1 MATFNVHGGH
11 SLKCRGASGYL
22 DEVNEDRKVK
32 NKVIELLRAIG
43 ATVYDCTDDTSTTK
57 NGNLS
62 TIVTK
67 CNGHK
72 VDLDVSIHLNA
83 GGGHGVETWGYSDK
97 VKDVGSRISANISKA
112 LGITN
117 RGFKISTKLYVLR
130 KTHSPAILIECCFVD
145 SKEDHDKWNVDKC
158 ANAIVDALLNTTTTN
173 VSKPVAQPTPKP
185 SAPAYRFNLKV
196 DGKIG
201 HDTVKAMQSWL
212 GTVQDGIISGQSN
225 RQKKYLLACVPNAWR
240 FSDSPK
246 GSLMVK
252 ALQKKLGCAIDGIMG
267 KNTVTALQRMI
278 GVKQDGYLGQET
290 AKALQRY
297 LNSVY

>member
-11 SLKCRGASGYL
+11 SLKCRGASGLL

-32 NKVIELLRAIG
+32 NKVIELLRARG
-43 ATVYDCTDDTSTTK
+43 ATVYDCTDDVSTTK
-57 NGNLS
+57 NGNLR

-83 GGGHGVETWGYSDK
+83 GGGHGVEAWGYSDK
-97 VKDVGSRISANISKA
+97 VKDVGSRISSNISKA
-112 LGITN
+112 LGITD

-130 KTHSPAILIECCFVD
+130 KTNSPAILIECCFVD
-145 SKEDHDKWNVDKC
+145 SKEDHDKWDVDKC

-173 VSKPVAQPTPKP
+173 VSKPTAQPTPKP
-185 SAPAYRFNLKV
+185 TQPQHRFNLTV
-196 DGKIG
+196 DGLLG
-201 HDTVKAMQSWL
+201 HSSVKAMQSWL
-212 GTVQDGIISGQSN
+212 GTPQDGIVSGQSN
-225 RQKKYLLACVPNAWR
+225 RQKKYLIACVSNAWN
-240 FSDSPK
+240 FSNNPK

-252 ALQKKLGCAIDGIMG
+252 ALQRKLGCSADGIIG
-267 KNTVTALQRMI
+267 KNTVMALQRML
-278 GVKQDGYLGQET
+278 GVKQDGYLGHDT

-297 LNSVY
+297 LNNL

>member
-11 SLKCRGASGYL
+11 SLKCRGASGLL

-32 NKVIELLRAIG
+32 NKVIELLRARG

-67 CNGHK
+67 CNSHK
-72 VDLDVSIHLNA
+72 VDLNVSIHLNA

-97 VKDVGSRISANISKA
+97 VRDVGSRISANISKA

-130 KTHSPAILIECCFVD
+130 RTHSPAILIECCFVD

-158 ANAIVDALLNTTTTN
+158 ANAIVDALMNTATTN
-173 VSKPVAQPTPKP
+173 VSKPVAQQTPKP
-185 SAPAYRFNLKV
+185 SAHRFNLEN

-201 HDTVKAMQSWL
+201 HDTVKAMQAWL
-212 GTVQDGIISGQSN
+212 GTVVDGVVSGQSN
-225 RQKKYLLACVPNAWR
+225 RQKKYLIACVSNAWK
-240 FSDSPK
+240 FSDNPK
-246 GSLMVK
+246 GSLMIK
-252 ALQKKLGCAIDGIMG
+252 ALQRKLGCTIDGIMG
-267 KNTVTALQRMI
+267 KNTVMALQRVL
-278 GVKQDGYLGQET
+278 GVKQDGYLGSDT
-290 AKALQRY
+290 AKALQIY
-297 LNSVY
+297 LNRL

>member
-11 SLKCRGASGYL
+11 SLKCRGASGLL

-32 NKVIELLRAIG
+32 NRVIELLRARG

-67 CNGHK
+67 CNCHK

-83 GGGHGVETWGYSDK
+83 GGGHGVETWGYSDN

-130 KTHSPAILIECCFVD
+130 KTHSQAILIECCFVD

-158 ANAIVDALLNTTTTN
+158 ANAIVDALMNTTTTS
-173 VSKPVAQPTPKP
+173 VSKPAQKP
-185 SAPAYRFNLKV
+185 SAHRFNLTI
-196 DGKIG
+196 DGKVG
-201 HDTVKAMQSWL
+201 HDTIKAMQSWL
-212 GTVQDGIISGQSN
+212 GTVVDGIVSGQSN
-225 RQKKYLLACVPNAWR
+225 RQKKYLIACVPNAWN
-240 FSDSPK
+240 FSDNPK

-252 ALQKKLGCAIDGIMG
+252 ALQRKLGCSSDGIMG
-267 KNTVTALQRMI
+267 KNTVMALQRML
-278 GVKQDGYLGQET
+278 GVKQDGYLGAET

-297 LNSVY
+297 LNNL

>member
-11 SLKCRGASGYL
+11 SLKCRGASGLL

-32 NKVIELLRAIG
+32 NKVIELLRARG

-97 VKDVGSRISANISKA
+97 VRDVGSRISANISKS

-145 SKEDHDKWNVDKC
+145 SQEDKNKWNVDKC
-158 ANAIVDALLNTTTTN
+158 ANAIVDALMNITTTN

-185 SAPAYRFNLKV
+185 SQPQHRFNLTV

-212 GTVQDGIISGQSN
+212 GTVVDGVVSGQSN
-225 RQKKYLLACVPNAWR
+225 RQKKYLIACVPNAWN
-240 FSDSPK
+240 FSDNPK

-252 ALQKKLGCAIDGIMG
+252 ALQRKLGCASDGIMG
-267 KNTVTALQRMI
+267 KNTVMALQRLV
-278 GVKQDGYLGQET
+278 GAKQDGYLGAET

-297 LNSVY
+297 LNNL

>member
-11 SLKCRGASGYL
+11 SLKCRGASGLL

-32 NKVIELLRAIG
+32 NRVIELLRARG

-67 CNGHK
+67 CNCHK

-83 GGGHGVETWGYSDK
+83 GGGHGVETWGYSDN
-97 VKDVGSRISANISKA
+97 VRYIGSRISANISKA
-112 LGITN
+112 LNITN

-158 ANAIVDALLNTTTTN
+158 ANAIVDALMNTTTTN

-185 SAPAYRFNLKV
+185 AQPQHRFNLTI
-196 DGKIG
+196 DGNVG

-212 GTVQDGIISGQSN
+212 GTAQDGIVSGQSN
-225 RQKKYLLACVPNAWR
+225 KQKKYLLACVSSAWK
-240 FSDSPK
+240 FSDNPK

-267 KNTVTALQRMI
+267 KNTVVALQRML
-278 GVKQDGYLGQET
+278 GVKQDGYLGAET

-297 LNSVY
+297 LNNL

>member
-11 SLKCRGASGYL
+11 SLKCRGASGLL

-32 NKVIELLRAIG
+32 NKVIELLRARG

-83 GGGHGVETWGYSDK
+83 GGGHGVETWGYSDN
-97 VKDVGSRISANISKA
+97 VRDVGSRISSNISKA
-112 LGITN
+112 LNITN

-145 SKEDHDKWNVDKC
+145 SQEDKNKWNVDKC

-173 VSKPVAQPTPKP
+173 VYKPVAQPTQKP

-196 DGKIG
+196 DGNIG

-212 GTVQDGIISGQSN
+212 GTVQDGVVSGQSN
-225 RQKKYLLACVPNAWR
+225 RQKKYLIACVSNAWR

-252 ALQKKLGCAIDGIMG
+252 ALQKKLGCTIDGIMG
-267 KNTVTALQRMI
+267 KNTVTALQRLV
-278 GVKQDGYLGQET
+278 GAKQDGYLGQET

>member
-1 MATFNVHGGH
+1 MSTFNVHGGH
-11 SLKCRGASGYL
+11 SLKCRGASGLL
-22 DEVNEDRKVK
+22 DEVNEDRNVK
-32 NKVIELLRAIG
+32 NQVIELLRAKG
-43 ATVYDCTDDTSTTK
+43 HTVYDCTDDTSTTK

-67 CNGHK
+67 CNSHK

-83 GGGHGVETWGYSDK
+83 GGGHGVETWGYSDN
-97 VKDVGSRISANISKA
+97 VRDIGSRISSNVSKA
-112 LGITN
+112 LNITN

-158 ANAIVDALLNTTTTN
+158 ANAIVDALMNTTTTN
-173 VSKPVAQPTPKP
+173 VSKPVAQPAPKP
-185 SAPAYRFNLKV
+185 TQPQHRFNLTI
-196 DGKIG
+196 DGKVG

-212 GTVQDGIISGQSN
+212 GTVQDGIVSGQSN
-225 RQKKYLLACVPNAWR
+225 KQKKYLIACVSNAWE
-240 FSDSPK
+240 FSDNPK

-267 KNTVTALQRMI
+267 KNTVVALQRML
-278 GVKQDGYLGQET
+278 GVKQDGYLGAET

-297 LNSVY
+297 LNNL

>member
-11 SLKCRGASGYL
+11 SLKCRGASGLL

-32 NKVIELLRAIG
+32 NRVIELLRARG

-67 CNGHK
+67 CNSHK

-83 GGGHGVETWGYSDK
+83 GGGHGVETWGYSDN
-97 VKDVGSRISANISKA
+97 VRDVGSRISANISKA

-145 SKEDHDKWNVDKC
+145 SQEDKNKWNVDKC
-158 ANAIVDALLNTTTTN
+158 ANAIVDALMNTTTTTTN
-173 VSKPVAQPTPKP
+173 TNTQKPTSVKH
-185 SAPAYRFNLKV
+185 RFNLET
-196 DGKIG
+196 DGKVG

-212 GTVQDGIISGQSN
+212 GTVQDGIVSGQSN
-225 RQKKYLLACVPNAWR
+225 KQKKYLLACVSNAWN
-240 FSDSPK
+240 FSDNPK

-252 ALQKKLGCAIDGIMG
+252 ALQRKLGCTSDGIMG
-267 KNTVTALQRMI
+267 KNTVMALQRML
-278 GVKQDGYLGQET
+278 GVKQDGYLGAET
-290 AKALQRY
+290 ARSLQRY
-297 LNSVY
+297 LNNL

>member
-1 MATFNVHGGH
+1 MSTFNVHGGH
-11 SLKCRGASGYL
+11 SLKCRGASGLL

-32 NKVIELLRAIG
+32 TRVIELLRARG

-67 CNGHK
+67 CNSHK

-83 GGGHGVETWGYSDK
+83 GGGHGVETWGYSDN
-97 VKDVGSRISANISKA
+97 VKEIGSRISSNVSKA
-112 LGITN
+112 LNITN

-130 KTHSPAILIECCFVD
+130 KTHSPSILIECCFVD
-145 SKEDHDKWNVDKC
+145 SQEDKNKWNVDKC

-173 VSKPVAQPTPKP
+173 VSKPTSKPTPKP
-185 SAPAYRFNLKV
+185 SALAHRFNLTI

-201 HDTVKAMQSWL
+201 HDTVKALQSWL
-212 GTVQDGIISGQSN
+212 GTVQDGIVSGQSN
-225 RQKKYLLACVPNAWR
+225 KQKKYLIACVYSAWR
-240 FSDSPK
+240 FSDNPK

-252 ALQKKLGCAIDGIMG
+252 ALQKKLGCAIDGIIG
-267 KNTVTALQRMI
+267 KNTVMALQRLV
-278 GVKQDGYLGQET
+278 GAKQDGYLGAET

-297 LNSVY
+297 LNNL

>member
-11 SLKCRGASGYL
+11 SLKCRGASGLL

-32 NKVIELLRAIG
+32 NRVIELLRARG

-130 KTHSPAILIECCFVD
+130 KTHSPAVLIECCFVD

-173 VSKPVAQPTPKP
+173 VSKPVAKPTPKP
-185 SAPAYRFNLKV
+185 SAPTHRFNLTI

-201 HDTVKAMQSWL
+201 HDTIKALQSWL
-212 GTVQDGIISGQSN
+212 GTVVDGVVSGQSN
-225 RQKKYLLACVPNAWR
+225 KQKKYLIACVSNAWK
-240 FSDSPK
+240 FSDNPK

-252 ALQKKLGCAIDGIMG
+252 ALQKKLGCAIDGIIG
-267 KNTVTALQRMI
+267 KNTVMALQRLV
-278 GVKQDGYLGQET
+278 GAKQDGYLGAET

-297 LNSVY
+297 LNNL